1 MAATM
6 GTKRKPGKKERK
18 KHGPPATPLTIEK
31 TSDGC
36 RIVLP
41 RVGVTYAGHG
51 IFWIGLCF
59 CVGITFISWV
69 FFALSEEGH
78 AESKKPGDLA
88 LIFLVLGGFWVV
100 SLGTVLFGINMGLR
114 RGTIEV
120 TAGELRIHSVTPFSD
135 KLVTFPRAAISAV
148 QRGPTGLSVGGTRG
162 TAGHGVDELHVY
174 TEGNK
179 RHRFFAGR
187 NTRELE
193 EVAEHLREAL
203 GVGTTRYDGG

>member
-1 MAATM
+1 MTDTVGAM
-6 GTKRKPGKKERK
+6 RKPGKKERK

-59 CVGITFISWV
+59 CVGIGFLSWV
-69 FFALSEEGH
+69 FFALGEEGH
-78 AESKKPGDLA
+78 AESKKPEDLA

-120 TAGELRIHSVTPFSD
+120 TADFLRIHSVTPFST
-135 KLVTFPRAAISAV
+135 KVAEFPRASIMAI
-148 QRGPTGLSVGGTRG
+148 QRGPTGLSVGGTKG
-162 TAGHGVDELHVY
+162 TAGLGVDELHVY
-174 TEGNK
+174 TEGKK

-193 EVAEHLREAL
+193 DVAEHLREAL